1 MITIDMQKLVSE
13 LLAKPAINPRRRK
26 GYKKLTIASGFAV
39 VVSPELASD
48 LRARNMIVAMNGR
61 LFSANGKQERLIE
74 EARLVWSR
82 VETIDSADYLRFTV
96 KGAR

>member
-13 LLAKPAINPRRRK
+13 LIAKPTIRPRNRK

-39 VVSPELASD
+39 VVSPSLAAD

-82 VETIDSADYLRFTV
+82 VETLDSAEFLRFAL
-96 KGAR
+96 KGER